1 MSRWTYKAARG
12 NRALLLRL
20 IDRAVEGGLWVTFK
34 QDKRTTDQNALM
46 WKLLTVV
53 SQQAEWH
60 GKKRTPTE
68 WKDLFTGSLLAAAN
82 GLEIVPGLEGGFM
95 ILGLHTS
102 DMTKAEESAL
112 IEWIYAW
119 GANNGV
125 SFDEPEA
132 QAEAA

>member
-1 MSRWTYKAARG
+1 MSRWTYKASRSNAE
-12 NRALLLRL
+12 LLRRL

-34 QDKRTTDQNALM
+34 QDKRSPDQNALM
-46 WKLLTVV
+46 WVLLTKV
-53 SQQAEWH
+53 SEQATWH
-60 GKKRTPTE
+60 GKKRTPGE

-119 GANNGV
+119 GATNGV
-125 SFDEPEA
+125 VFDDEP
-132 QAEAA
+132 QAVAA

>member
-1 MSRWTYKAARG
+1 MSRWTFTVSKSNLPKLHSWL
-12 NRALLLRL
+12 NRA
-20 IDRAVEGGLWVTFK
+20 AEVGMHVTFK
-34 QDKRTTDQNALM
+34 QDKRSPDQNALM
-46 WKLLTVV
+46 WVLLTKV
-53 SQQAEWH
+53 SEQAEWH
-60 GKKRTPTE
+60 GKKRTPGE

-125 SFDEPEA
+125 LFDDEP

>member
-1 MSRWTYKAARG
+1 VSRWTYKASKS
-12 NRALLLRL
+12 NRQLLLKL

-34 QDKRTTDQNALM
+34 QDKRTLDQNALM
-46 WKLLTVV
+46 WKLLTTV

-60 GKKRTPTE
+60 GKKRSPGD
-68 WKDLFTGSLLAAAN
+68 WKDLFTASLLAAAN
-82 GLEIVPGLEGGFM
+82 GLEAVPGLEGGFM

-119 GANNGV
+119 GANHGV
-125 SFDEPEA
+125 TFDED
-132 QAEAA
+132 QAVAA